1 MDKDRILARAPTLP
15 ALFAKLAEREEQPQ
29 MSDEEFEV
37 AACDWM
43 LFKAGRK
50 PNSYLPAETVDR
62 LLDEARRRAKE
73 GK

>member
-1 MDKDRILARAPTLP
+1 
-15 ALFAKLAEREEQPQ
+15 